1 MSISLARGAVSF
13 VTNAVLLA
21 VTVGYSR
28 VQTIQQVCEKREWLV
43 QPDLWPE
50 SLGLVAVSM
59 LRAEG
64 LYCCV
69 QSSTL
74 CNYKWKC
81 SPAGRLGLCLFAQ
94 GNYRC
99 SSNNAKKLRFE
110 FFFESASWITRLTN
124 KKFSFATWFIE
135 SPFHDNRILIQL
147 FTLKKFIKR
156 NAHPPKNCMP
166 SISFPRAAL
175 FSRGL
180 YNTQCSQIWAFKCS
194 FWSQRGTRG
203 NISQQCSALSRTE
216 GNRVERVHSRNW
228 AKLV

>member
-135 SPFHDNRILIQL
+135 SPFHDNRMLMQL

-166 SISFPRAAL
+166 SISSPELHCFLVAYIILSVPKSELSSAL
-175 FSRGL
+175 FEVSVAL
-180 YNTQCSQIWAFKCS
+180 EETSLSSVALWAELK
-194 FWSQRGTRG
+194 GTGWREFTAG
-203 NISQQCSALSRTE
+203 TE
-216 GNRVERVHSRNW
+216 RS
-228 AKLV
+228 